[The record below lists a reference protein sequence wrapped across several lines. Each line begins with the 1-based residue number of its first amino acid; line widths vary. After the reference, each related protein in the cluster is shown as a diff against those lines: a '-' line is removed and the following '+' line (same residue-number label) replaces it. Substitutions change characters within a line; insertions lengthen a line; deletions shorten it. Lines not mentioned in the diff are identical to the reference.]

1 MSITSHAGLGLG
13 RLLRLR
19 GEPAQSPISQAERR
33 RATTPAI
40 APRHAPWGDR
50 LAVVTLLAVMLAA
63 GILAYLPFTQ
73 TPSVTPS
80 SAPVEVFSAERA
92 MTELE
97 AVASTPRPMG
107 SPAHAQTIAAI
118 QARLDEL
125 GIESQVVEGVATRND
140 FNQVFA
146 GRLRNVIARIPGTGN
161 TGAVAM
167 LSHFNS
173 LPTSMNANDGG
184 LGVATLL
191 ETVRAIQAGPPLTN
205 DLILWF
211 GDADETT
218 ALNALLLQEHPWFRD
233 VRFGFAFEAPG
244 VNGPSVLSFA
254 GQGDPSADPS
264 LIGLGTSEGLDGGSA
279 IATDNGRWLR
289 EALEA
294 VPDTVIALPLND
306 LALGV
311 SPDLGMSMMG
321 TDIAGVS
328 FNQIGDSTGYH
339 TLLDRPGAV
348 SESSL
353 QDSGDT
359 ALALTEHFG
368 NLDFQEVP
376 ETGGLVAFTVAPRL
390 TVTYPAAAALP
401 AGLTVLAGLV
411 AVVVIAKRRSR
422 VTLSGILLGLALTL
436 LTVAVAAVTAALL
449 TSLMAPDAHF
459 ARNPYG
465 FGWRILFLSAVGL
478 TVVGGLFLGA
488 TRLLKRDDRTAG
500 LTLGPVVV
508 VTLLAVLT
516 AVAMPAMSYVF
527 LWPAAASVALAAWQ
541 LLRPARAAKRWTEAG
556 VLAAAGAVVA
566 VVSVPLVYLL
576 SSMAQLGAPTFAV
589 LVAAFVALLGS
600 VLVPQLR
607 RLTGRR
613 LWAVPAVL
621 ALLSLAFGLGAQVS
635 GEYDATRPRPNYI
648 QYTLDADTG
657 RATWLST
664 GTDTDNWTQQ
674 FFSARH
680 TPDRRAFSPGY
691 YFGQD
696 FDVVEA
702 PAPPVKL
709 PAPELTVLDDTTT
722 NGVRTVRMLLTSPR
736 GAPTAHVDLQLPGDL
751 VAATIGGEVVKVDSG
766 SSQRRLPL
774 AAYNLGDE
782 GFELSVSVRSN
793 AAITGTLTDFSNGL
807 PEISGITVTDRP
819 DEYMPAPFDFRDPT
833 AVTTKVRI

>member
-1 MSITSHAGLGLG
+1 MSITSHSGLA
-13 RLLRLR
+13 RLLHLR
-19 GEPAQSPISQAERR
+19 GDRAPSPISQAEGRH
-33 RATTPAI
+33 ATETTS
-40 APRHAPWGDR
+40 APRGGPRGGR
-50 LAVVTLLAVMLAA
+50 LAAVTLLAAMLAA
-63 GILAYLPFTQ
+63 GVLAYLPFTQ

-80 SAPVEVFSAERA
+80 SAPAQVFSGERA

-218 ALNALLLQEHPWFRD
+218 ALNALLLREHPWFRD

-244 VNGPSVLSFA
+244 VDGPSVLSFA
-254 GQGDPSADPS
+254 GQGDPSVDPPV
-264 LIGLGTSEGLDGGSA
+264 LGLGTSEGLEGGSA
-279 IATDNGRWLR
+279 IAADNGRWLR

-294 VPDTVIALPLND
+294 VPDAVIALPLND
-306 LALGV
+306 PVLGA

-339 TLLDRPGAV
+339 TLLDRPVAV

-368 NLDFQEVP
+368 NLDFQDVP

-401 AGLTVLAGLV
+401 AALIVLAGLV
-411 AVVVIAKRRSR
+411 AVVVIAKWRSR

-436 LTVAVAAVTAALL
+436 VTVAVAAVAAALL

-465 FGWRILFLSAVGL
+465 FGWRILLLSAVGL
-478 TVVGGLFLGA
+478 TVVGGFFLGA

-500 LTLGPVVV
+500 LALGPVVV
-508 VTLLAVLT
+508 VTVLALLT

-527 LWPAAASVALAAWQ
+527 LWPAAASTALAAWQ
-541 LLRPARAAKRWTEAG
+541 LLRPARAATRWTEAG

-576 SSMAQLGAPTFAV
+576 SSMAQLAAPTMAA

-613 LWAVPAVL
+613 MWAVPAVL
-621 ALLSLAFGLGAQVS
+621 ALLSLAFGLGAQVG

-648 QYTLDADTG
+648 QYTLDAGSG

-664 GTDTDNWTQQ
+664 GTDTDEWTEQ
-674 FFSARH
+674 FFPSGY
-680 TPDRRAFSPGY
+680 TSDRRAFSPGY
-691 YFGQD
+691 YFPQE
-696 FDVVEA
+696 FDVIEA

-709 PAPELTVLDDTTT
+709 PAPRLTVLDDATA

-736 GAPTAHVDLQLPGDL
+736 GAPTAHADLELPGDL
-751 VAATIGGEVVKVDSG
+751 VAATVGGKAIKVDSG

-774 AAYNLGDE
+774 AAYNIGDE
-782 GFELSVSVRSN
+782 GFELSVSVRST
-793 AAITGTLTDFSNGL
+793 AAITGTLTDFTNGL
-807 PEISGITVTDRP
+807 PEISGIMVTDRP